1 LLSDVTASK
10 TTQTREHALMHL
22 GMSLSTL
29 QRSYR
34 AAADKAVAHVGVSQ
48 TLAWP
53 IVMIGRMGDGIRQGM
68 LASVLGIEGP
78 SLVRSVDQL
87 VEAGLVQ
94 RLEDPA
100 DRRAK
105 TLHLTP
111 TGVTACATIEAALSE
126 MRGTLFEG
134 IADEDIAACLRVF
147 GMLEERLGR
156 NAVATQEGRK

>member
-1 LLSDVTASK
+1 MTTPEL
-10 TTQTREHALMHL
+10 TQTREHALMHL

-29 QRSYR
+29 QRAYR

-53 IVMIGRMGDGIRQGM
+53 IVMIGRMGDGMRQGV
-68 LASVLGIEGP
+68 LAEVLGIEGP

-87 VEAGLVQ
+87 VEAGFVR

-111 TGVTACATIEAALSE
+111 AGVAACATLEAALSE

-147 GMLEERLGR
+147 GMLEARLGR

>member
-1 LLSDVTASK
+1 MTDHNHS
-10 TTQTREHALMHL
+10 QTREHALMHL
-22 GMSLSTL
+22 GMSFSTL
-29 QRSYR
+29 QRAYR

-53 IVMIGRMGDGIRQGM
+53 IVMIGRMGDGMRQGM

-94 RLEDPA
+94 RMEDPA

-111 TGVTACATIEAALSE
+111 AGVTAGATLEAALSQ
-126 MRGTLFEG
+126 MRNTLFEG
-134 IADEDIAACLRVF
+134 IADDDIAACLRVF
-147 GMLEERLGR
+147 GTLEERLGR
-156 NAVATQEGRK
+156 NALATQEGRK

>member
-1 LLSDVTASK
+1 MTDHNHS
-10 TTQTREHALMHL
+10 QTREHALMHL

-29 QRSYR
+29 QRAYR

-53 IVMIGRMGDGIRQGM
+53 IVMIGRMGDGMRQGM

-94 RLEDPA
+94 RMEDPA

-111 TGVTACATIEAALSE
+111 AGVTACATIEAALSQ
-126 MRGTLFEG
+126 MRNTLFEG
-134 IADEDIAACLRVF
+134 IADDDIVACLRVF
-147 GMLEERLGR
+147 GTLEERLGR
-156 NAVATQEGRK
+156 HALVTQEGRK

>member
-1 LLSDVTASK
+1 
-10 TTQTREHALMHL
+10 MHL
-22 GMSLSTL
+22 GMSFSTL
-29 QRSYR
+29 QRAYR

-53 IVMIGRMGDGIRQGM
+53 IVMIGRMGDGMRQGM

-94 RLEDPA
+94 RMEDPA

-111 TGVTACATIEAALSE
+111 AGVTACATLEASLSQ
-126 MRGTLFEG
+126 MRNTLFEG
-134 IADEDIAACLRVF
+134 IADDDIAACLRVF
-147 GMLEERLGR
+147 GTLEERLGR
-156 NAVATQEGRK
+156 NALATQEGRR

>member
-1 LLSDVTASK
+1 MSDVHDAL
-10 TTQTREHALMHL
+10 QPREHALMHL

-29 QRSYR
+29 QRAYR

-53 IVMIGRMGDGIRQGM
+53 IVMIGRMGDGMRQGV
-68 LASVLGIEGP
+68 LAEVLGIEGP

-87 VEAGLVQ
+87 VEAGFVR

-111 TGVTACATIEAALSE
+111 AGVTACATIEAALSE

-147 GMLEERLGR
+147 GALEARLGR
-156 NAVATQEGRK
+156 GTAATQEGRK

>member
-1 LLSDVTASK
+1 VTDHNHS
-10 TTQTREHALMHL
+10 QTREHALMHL

-29 QRSYR
+29 QRAYR

-53 IVMIGRMGDGIRQGM
+53 IVMIGRMGDGMRQGM

-94 RLEDPA
+94 RMEDPA

-111 TGVTACATIEAALSE
+111 AGVTACATIEAALSQ
-126 MRGTLFEG
+126 MRNTLFEG
-134 IADEDIAACLRVF
+134 IADDDIVACLRVF
-147 GMLEERLGR
+147 GTLEERLGR
-156 NAVATQEGRK
+156 HALVTQEGRK

>member
-1 LLSDVTASK
+1 
-10 TTQTREHALMHL
+10 MHF

-29 QRSYR
+29 QRAYR

-53 IVMIGRMGDGIRQGM
+53 IVMIGRMGEGMRQGV
-68 LASVLGIEGP
+68 LAEVLGIEGP

-87 VEAGLVQ
+87 VEAGFVR

-111 TGVTACATIEAALSE
+111 AGVAACATIEAALSE

-147 GMLEERLGR
+147 GTLEARLGR

>member
-1 LLSDVTASK
+1 
-10 TTQTREHALMHL
+10 MHL

-29 QRSYR
+29 QRAYR

-53 IVMIGRMGDGIRQGM
+53 IVMIGRMGDGMRQGV
-68 LASVLGIEGP
+68 LAEVLGIEGP

-87 VEAGLVQ
+87 VEAGFVQ

-111 TGVTACATIEAALSE
+111 RA
-126 MRGTLFEG
+126 
-134 IADEDIAACLRVF
+134 
-147 GMLEERLGR
+147 
-156 NAVATQEGRK
+156 